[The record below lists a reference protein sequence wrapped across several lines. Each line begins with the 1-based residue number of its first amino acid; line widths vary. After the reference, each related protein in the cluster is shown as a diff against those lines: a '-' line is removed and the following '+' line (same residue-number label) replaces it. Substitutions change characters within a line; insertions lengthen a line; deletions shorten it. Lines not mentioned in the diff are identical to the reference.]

1 MNEAH
6 STTHWRVEDDPRGV
20 VLLTLD
26 KADATANVLSGDVM
40 RELSDCLDVLEARA
54 PKGLVIRSGK
64 AKAPYDS
71 FFNPE

>member
-40 RELSDCLDVLEARA
+40 RELSDCLDMLEAVL
-54 PKGLVIRSGK
+54 PKGWSS
-64 AKAPYDS
+64 APARPRVS
-71 FFNPE
+71 SPVPI